1 MVGRE
6 LEREIL
12 ERKRAT
18 GEAEFI
24 AVYGRRRVGKTF
36 LIREFFQDEICF
48 ELTGI
53 HGGSLAD
60 QLREFAKA
68 LGKAKGKR
76 KIAQVPGSWQE
87 AFWQLEE
94 FVGGLKKKKGS
105 RKVIFLAV
113 SYTHLTLPTT
123 PYV

>member
-68 LGKAKGKR
+68 LGKAGWTLIGPSFEEAWVSFGIR
-76 KIAQVPGSWQE
+76 GLRNRARSSW
-87 AFWQLEE
+87 
-94 FVGGLKKKKGS
+94 
-105 RKVIFLAV
+105 
-113 SYTHLTLPTT
+113 
-123 PYV
+123 